1 MDSILTS
8 IKKMLG
14 IDADYS
20 PFDMDIIMHINAV
33 FVILRQLGAGP
44 EGGFSITGATETWS
58 NYSSDS
64 NLVNLVRPYM
74 YLKVRLAFD
83 PPQASAAVESTKE
96 MIAELE
102 WRISVHVDPEG
113 SHA

>member
-33 FVILRQLGAGP
+33 FVVLRQLGAGP
-44 EGGFSITGATETWS
+44 EEGFSIAGNTETWS
-58 NYSSDS
+58 NYSTDTILL
-64 NLVNLVRPYM
+64 NIVRPYI

-83 PPQASAAVESTKE
+83 PPQASSAVESTKE

-102 WRISVHVDPEG
+102 WRINVHVDPGG